1 MALCAAREWM
11 RHGSVVEMN
20 RESFPV
26 LSVSLDE
33 IWLCVLPVTF
43 NERGYVEICGGG
55 GGGAT
60 SMQIFLVP
68 LVSLKVLFLVLLF

>member
-1 MALCAAREWM
+1 M

-33 IWLCVLPVTF
+33 IWLCVLPVIPVLSVSLDEIWLCVLPVTF
-43 NERGYVEICGGG
+43 NERGR
-55 GGGAT
+55 
-60 SMQIFLVP
+60 
-68 LVSLKVLFLVLLF
+68 VSGDM